1 MQSQGCWGL
10 DSCTKI
16 LKPVTNLSSG
26 RCMTTNKEL
35 PMTTH
40 VFGDLRAKSNPNIL
54 RGKFSWTRRRFNTSD
69 CAKRLTEDSFSAHS
83 TALVVQGLRVQRTAR
98 PMPSSTNPPLLME
111 SQVCI
116 LASFKVKCIC
126 TVVLM
131 SLCVCVDLRE
141 DVPHVGVV
149 GAAERWRSI
158 AAILYTAFTLGFTAT
173 CNTHTHTL

>member
-1 MQSQGCWGL
+1 
-10 DSCTKI
+10 
-16 LKPVTNLSSG
+16 
-26 RCMTTNKEL
+26 
-35 PMTTH
+35 
-40 VFGDLRAKSNPNIL
+40 
-54 RGKFSWTRRRFNTSD
+54 
-69 CAKRLTEDSFSAHS
+69 
-83 TALVVQGLRVQRTAR
+83 
-98 PMPSSTNPPLLME
+98 MPSSANPPLLME

-173 CNTHTHTL
+173 CNTHTHTHSVRTCKCRMFNFVEPALPWERGDRNRQTEREAMSADTACNSLFFFKKNKNNLFLMTSVTRKYTWCWCISSCLEVSTPDNRGP